1 MEIVFGILIPFAGT
15 AFGAFLIFFLKG
27 KVQAW
32 MEQSLMGF
40 ASGVMV
46 AAAVWSLLLPAL
58 ELEIKR
64 GRFSFVPAAIGF
76 FGGIFFLVGTDR
88 LVSWLEKK
96 EYRWSVEYRKDWKKN
111 LLLVFAVTVHNIP
124 EGLSVGAAFAGFC
137 SGIEGI
143 TMASA
148 YALAVGIGIQN
159 IPEGFIV
166 ALPFRNQGISR
177 KRSFVWGALS
187 GAVEPLASVAMI
199 LLTRW
204 LQPLLSYLLAFSA
217 GAMFYVVMEEL
228 IPDAVKKCHYGI
240 WGFCAGF
247 LVMMILDVA
256 LK

>member
-76 FGGIFFLVGTDR
+76 FGGILFLVGTDR

-124 EGLSVGAAFAGFC
+124 EGLSVGAAFAGLC

-228 IPDAVKKCHYGI
+228 IPDAVKKRHYGI

>member
-27 KVQAW
+27 KVQDW

-76 FGGIFFLVGTDR
+76 FGGILFLVGTDR

-124 EGLSVGAAFAGFC
+124 EGLSVGAAFAGLC

-228 IPDAVKKCHYGI
+228 IPDAVKKRHYGI

>member
-76 FGGIFFLVGTDR
+76 FGGILFLVGTDR

-124 EGLSVGAAFAGFC
+124 EGLSVGAAFAGLC

-217 GAMFYVVMEEL
+217 GAMFYVVIEEL
-228 IPDAVKKCHYGI
+228 IPDAVKKRHYGI

>member
-76 FGGIFFLVGTDR
+76 FGGILFLVGTDR

-124 EGLSVGAAFAGFC
+124 EGLSVGAAFAGLC

-143 TMASA
+143 TMAFA

-228 IPDAVKKCHYGI
+228 IPDAVKKRHYGI

>member
-76 FGGIFFLVGTDR
+76 FGGILFLVGTDR

-124 EGLSVGAAFAGFC
+124 EGLSVGAAFAGIC

-228 IPDAVKKCHYGI
+228 IPDAVKKRHYGI

>member
-76 FGGIFFLVGTDR
+76 FGGILFLVGTDR

-111 LLLVFAVTVHNIP
+111 LFLVFAVTVHNIP
-124 EGLSVGAAFAGFC
+124 EGLSVGAAFAGLC

-217 GAMFYVVMEEL
+217 GAMFYVVIEEL
-228 IPDAVKKCHYGI
+228 IPDAVKKRHYGI

>member
-15 AFGAFLIFFLKG
+15 AFGVFLIFFLKG

-76 FGGIFFLVGTDR
+76 FGGILFLVGTDR

-124 EGLSVGAAFAGFC
+124 EGLSVGAAFAGIC

-217 GAMFYVVMEEL
+217 GAMFYVVIEEL
-228 IPDAVKKCHYGI
+228 IPDAVKKRHYGI

>member
-76 FGGIFFLVGTDR
+76 FGGILFLVGTDR

-111 LLLVFAVTVHNIP
+111 LLLVFAVIVHNIP
-124 EGLSVGAAFAGFC
+124 EGLSVGAAFAGIC

-228 IPDAVKKCHYGI
+228 IPDAVKKRHYGI

>member
-76 FGGIFFLVGTDR
+76 FGGILFLVGTDR

-124 EGLSVGAAFAGFC
+124 EGLSVGAAFAGIC

-217 GAMFYVVMEEL
+217 GAMFYVVIEEL
-228 IPDAVKKCHYGI
+228 IPDAVKKRHYGI